1 MTNFFS
7 KTFNKFID
15 NDIAI
20 DLGTANTLIYVKN
33 KGIVLDEPSVVAIRH
48 DQGANGPFTKKS
60 LLAVGAEAK
69 TMLGRSPQ
77 NINAIRPMKDGVIAD
92 FNITEE
98 MIKYFINRVHNMSWF
113 TPNPRIVICVPYGA
127 TQVERRAIRE
137 SAERA
142 GAKQVFLIEEPMA
155 AAIGAGLPV
164 NEATGS
170 MVIDIGGGTTEVG
183 VISLGGIVYASSARV
198 GGDKIDQAIIDYM
211 RRNYGTLIS
220 EPTAEKIKKQIGS
233 AFPMTE
239 IEEMEITGRN
249 LAEGLPRKITI
260 SSNEILESISE
271 PLQSIVSAVKSALE
285 ETPPELGADIAET
298 GMVLTGGGAMLKNL
312 DRLLMEET
320 GIPVILAENPLL
332 CVVEGCGRTLDS
344 IDSFKNAF
352 THE

>member
-1 MTNFFS
+1 M
-7 KTFNKFID
+7 FNKLFQNLVD

-20 DLGTANTLIYVKN
+20 DLGTANTLIFAKG

-48 DQGANGPFTKKS
+48 EEGPSGPFTKKS

-77 NINAIRPMKDGVIAD
+77 NIQAIRPMKDGVIAD

-98 MIKYFINRVHNMSWF
+98 MIKYFISRVHSMNWF

-198 GGDKIDQAIIDYM
+198 GGDKIDQAIIEYM

-233 AFPMTE
+233 AFPMTDLM
-239 IEEMEITGRN
+239 EMEVTGRN
-249 LAEGLPRKITI
+249 LAEGLPRKIVI

-271 PLQSIVSAVKSALE
+271 PLQQIVSAVKAALE
-285 ETPPELGADIAET
+285 ETPPELGADISET
-298 GMVLTGGGAMLKNL
+298 AMVLTGGGAMLKNL

-320 GIPVILAENPLL
+320 GIPVILAEDPLT
-332 CVVEGCGRTLDS
+332 CVVKGCGTTLDAL
-344 IDSFKNAF
+344 DDFKSAF
-352 THE
+352 TYE

>member
-1 MTNFFS
+1 MKKFLKNLFS
-7 KTFNKFID
+7 EQD
-15 NDIAI
+15 MAI
-20 DLGTANTLIYVKN
+20 DLGTANTLIYVKGR
-33 KGIVLDEPSVVAIRH
+33 GIVLDEPSVVAMRY
-48 DQGANGPFTKKS
+48 QSGPTGSQPKTDI
-60 LLAVGAEAK
+60 LAVGAKAK

-77 NINAIRPMKDGVIAD
+77 NITAIRPMKDGVIAD
-92 FNITEE
+92 FNVTEE
-98 MIKYFINRVHNMSWF
+98 MIKYFINTVTSKSWF
-113 TPNPRIVICVPYGA
+113 SPNPRIVICVPYGA

-198 GGDKIDQAIIDYM
+198 GGDKIDQAIINYM

-239 IEEMEITGRN
+239 IEEMEVTGRN

-271 PLQSIVSAVKSALE
+271 PLQSIVGAVKAALE

-320 GIPVILAENPLL
+320 GIPVIMAEHPLF

-344 IDSFKNAF
+344 INKFKNAF
-352 THE
+352 AHE